1 MILQQIIISLL
12 CQKIKTALN
21 LQDFLCTSSHSA
33 KYSFSCLR
41 EPLHANKKGTC
52 KVLQGNYSLLSNY
65 FNCNSSVHCLHQLA
79 VDKTHGQPAHP
90 SWPAGTQTA
99 IFFFL
104 IANDIYCISFSSS
117 SSLSVSELSS
127 QHSCLF
133 LNHLYCQTH
142 ISPHPSFMLQ
152 TLSSAIVLILML
164 KIQ

>member
-1 MILQQIIISLL
+1 MPTKRAHVRSSRVTTAYFPIILTATVLFTAFTSWLL
-12 CQKIKTALN
+12 IRRMGN
-21 LQDFLCTSSHSA
+21 LHI
-33 KYSFSCLR
+33 
-41 EPLHANKKGTC
+41 P
-52 KVLQGNYSLLSNY
+52 
-65 FNCNSSVHCLHQLA
+65 
-79 VDKTHGQPAHP
+79 HGQQAHRLLFF
-90 SWPAGTQTA
+90 
-99 IFFFL
+99 FFFL

-133 LNHLYCQTH
+133 LNHHYCQTH